1 MANTKSFPMLPGA
14 HWWALRDKFKQSI
27 PGVVTDSYLAVALN
41 MQAKSARANILPY
54 LRDIGLIDSEGK
66 TQDLAKEWRD
76 DKLYPDVCKKM
87 LNKVYPEELLTAVA
101 DPVEN
106 RQAAERWF
114 ATSTGMGR
122 SAVTRMT
129 QFYIILA
136 EADAS
141 KRPEIRTQKPKTNKK
156 DATAKRTTLKKPS
169 ATETPSQ
176 VAPPQTGVR
185 APLGPPGVSIN
196 LEIHISADSTPDQI
210 DKIFESMAKH
220 IYKKL
225 WRHLLVGLYNYLIL
239 NHFLSKKLS

>member
-1 MANTKSFPMLPGA
+1 MAETKGFPMLPGA

-27 PGVVTDSYLAVALN
+27 PGVVTDSYLTAALN

-54 LRDIGLIDSEGK
+54 LKDIGLIDSEGK

-76 DKLYPDVCKKM
+76 DKLYPEVCKKM
-87 LNKVYPEELLTAVA
+87 RNKVYPEELLAAIA

-114 ATSTGMGR
+114 ANHTGAGI
-122 SAVTRMT
+122 SAVKRMT
-129 QFYIILA
+129 QFYTILA

-141 KRPEIRTQKPKTNKK
+141 KRPETRTQKPKINKK
-156 DATAKRTTLKKPS
+156 DATAKRTTPKKPS
-169 ATETPSQ
+169 ATEISGQ
-176 VAPPQTGVR
+176 VVPPQTGVR

-210 DKIFESMAKH
+210 DKIFESIAKH
-220 IYKKL
+220 IYKK
-225 WRHLLVGLYNYLIL
+225 
-239 NHFLSKKLS
+239 

>member
-1 MANTKSFPMLPGA
+1 MADIKGFPMLPGA

-27 PGVVTDSYLAVALN
+27 PGVVTDSYLAAALN

-76 DKLYPDVCKKM
+76 DKSYPEVCKKIR
-87 LNKVYPEELLTAVA
+87 NKVYPEELPAAIT
-101 DPVEN
+101 DPVED

-114 ATSTGMGR
+114 ANHTGAGT
-122 SAVTRMT
+122 SAVKRMT

-141 KRPEIRTQKPKTNKK
+141 KRPETRTQKPKINKK
-156 DATAKRTTLKKPS
+156 DATAKRTTPKKPPAS
-169 ATETPSQ
+169 EISSQ
-176 VAPPQTGVR
+176 VVHPQTGVR

-196 LEIHISADSTPDQI
+196 LEIHISADSSPDQI

-220 IYKKL
+220 IYKK
-225 WRHLLVGLYNYLIL
+225 
-239 NHFLSKKLS
+239 